1 MVSVA
6 VNTTVEYEDMYEDV
20 YDEYQESEQ
29 TVFINEKNLKILET
43 AADFAGIFR
52 ANPHL
57 FVEHYFN
64 IQLKDFQKVLLWE
77 MYHNDYGVY
86 VASRG
91 QGGLSCPV

>member
-1 MVSVA
+1 M
-6 VNTTVEYEDMYEDV
+6 VNTVTMIET
-20 YDEYQESEQ
+20 DELYNDIQINETQE
-29 TVFINEKNLKILET
+29 VFISEKNLKILET

-91 QGGLSCPV
+91 QGELSCPV

>member
-1 MVSVA
+1 MF
-6 VNTTVEYEDMYEDV
+6 NTIDV
-20 YDEYQESEQ
+20 DIKETQSADNNVQEK
-29 TVFINEKNLKILET
+29 FINEKNYKILET
-43 AADFAGIFR
+43 AAEYAGIFR

-57 FVEHYFN
+57 FVEHFFN

-91 QGGLSCPV
+91 QG

>member
-1 MVSVA
+1 ML
-6 VNTTVEYEDMYEDV
+6 NTIDV
-20 YDEYQESEQ
+20 DIKETQSADNNVQEK
-29 TVFINEKNLKILET
+29 FINEKKYKILET
-43 AADFAGIFR
+43 AAEYAGIFR

-57 FVEHYFN
+57 FVEHFFN

-91 QGGLSCPV
+91 QG